1 MSEHKT
7 QPKSKLNHKASRTYP
22 AEAQTLQALRLIA
35 APNPKDDLSDEQ
47 LADKLKKSRF
57 STDLIKH
64 LIDTVSAL

>member
-1 MSEHKT
+1 MSDHKT
-7 QPKSKLNHKASRTYP
+7 KPKSKLRPAASRTYQ
-22 AEAQTLQALRLIA
+22 AEAENLQALRLIA

-47 LADKLKKSRF
+47 LADKLKKSKF